1 MTVHVEV
8 HDDPFD
14 SQRPD
19 GERLTIELPF
29 WDEELASVFW
39 PAVNAPTY
47 ADGADKAAALVR
59 YVWGRAHIEGR
70 SEGVRSILGRDS

>member
-1 MTVHVEV
+1 MSVHVEV
-8 HDDPFD
+8 YDDPFD
-14 SQRPD
+14 SQRAD

-29 WDEELASVFW
+29 WDEDLASVFW

-47 ADGADKAAALVR
+47 ADGAAKTAALVR
-59 YVWGRAHIEGR
+59 YVWGLAHIEGR